1 MLFLR
6 ENILKQQPYS
16 GFNLLPLSDK
26 LPEFSG
32 YELFLITQNVLHKM
46 CNTANFRK
54 NLGYSNY
61 ICNFVAK
68 FLLKRK
74 YDRAR
79 NHKSTHCP

>member
-32 YELFLITQNVLHKM
+32 YELFLITQNV
-46 CNTANFRK
+46 
-54 NLGYSNY
+54 
-61 ICNFVAK
+61 
-68 FLLKRK
+68 
-74 YDRAR
+74 
-79 NHKSTHCP
+79 